1 MKRVILALAF
11 ILAGVP
17 PAFAYDTGIIVDV
30 AFTTEIPGTANAYQ
44 VGQLFMT
51 KLQDAQDRIV
61 VPDWGQGYNTK
72 RFLKTLNKTTLVR
85 QTYQTVTTDCGFNG
99 QSQKAFPI
107 RLEFTAEVFSTA
119 DPDRYRVRLAVDRL
133 DGTVMVNKNGCR
145 VTEPNVRR
153 RVATMTVAAPGKK
166 INLRFPLNGK
176 VVTIRTVQVG
186 KID

>member
-1 MKRVILALAF
+1 MKRVAFALAF
-11 ILAGVP
+11 ILAGSS

-30 AFTTEIPGTANAYQ
+30 AFTTEIPGTANAYE
-44 VGQLFMT
+44 VGQLFMN
-51 KLQDAQDRIV
+51 KLQDSQDEIV
-61 VPDWGQGYNTK
+61 VPDPGQGYNTK
-72 RFLKTLNKTTLVR
+72 RFLKTVNKTTLVR

-107 RLEFTAEVFSTA
+107 RLEFTAEVFPTA
-119 DPDRYRVRLAVDRL
+119 DPNRYRVRLAVDRL
-133 DGTVMVNKNGCR
+133 DGTVTVNKNGCR

-153 RVATMTVAAPGKK
+153 RVATMTVDAPGKK
-166 INLRFPLNGK
+166 INLKFPLNGK